1 LDRTEQE
8 FVASYLSDSYDTLK
22 ACAADTAAR
31 STLIGFADIITTALG
46 TRKKLMIAGNGGSAA
61 DAQHIAGEFVSRLF
75 VDRAPLSAIALTTDS
90 SVLTAVGNDYGYEK
104 VFERQ
109 VLGLGNPGDVF
120 LGISTSGKSPN
131 ILLALDVAKANG
143 IKTLGFTGAHATA
156 MNGKCDMV
164 LAVPSTITSIIQ
176 QVHIVAAHIICGL
189 VERRFVLSA
198 PQAKPQ

>member
-1 LDRTEQE
+1 MDHTEQE
-8 FVASYLSDSYDTLK
+8 FIASYLRESSAVLK
-22 ACAADTAAR
+22 TYTADAAAP
-31 STLIGFADIITTALG
+31 STLIRFADTITTALAS
-46 TRKKLMIAGNGGSAA
+46 RNKLMIAGNGGSAA

-131 ILLALDVAKANG
+131 ILVGGGAVRAGGA
-143 IKTLGFTGAHATA
+143 ISLGFSGRAATA
-156 MNGKCDMV
+156 
-164 LAVPSTITSIIQ
+164 IT
-176 QVHIVAAHIICGL
+176 
-189 VERRFVLSA
+189 
-198 PQAKPQ
+198 